1 MPASDTRLLLCGW
14 ALVCAIPFWQ
24 VALTD
29 AFELEWRV
37 TAGTADAD
45 GVGGEVE
52 EELTVKRVV
61 PRVQW
66 LESPRDVAEIV
77 TAGEAAQGDYN
88 RSVAVFLRWA
98 VPRRHADHAT
108 THPADDIVLA
118 IASGRGGGDRHI
130 EEAATGGPR
139 AFEGARIGHRGRGLR
154 RDRPR
159 HDRSGRGAARR
170 RRYAVRPA
178 WRTSTHP
185 TVRASS
191 CTSRPTRPTGQ
202 EGQFD
207 DDYVN
212 LGRLEGNVGSAKY
225 VVPAGTDLA
234 RDASVVIWCDRFNS
248 AFGAAPLF

>member
-1 MPASDTRLLLCGW
+1 MPASDARLLLCGW
-14 ALVCAIPFWQ
+14 ALVWAIPFWQ
-24 VALTD
+24 VTLTD

-52 EELTVKRVV
+52 EELPVKRVV

-118 IASGRGGGDRHI
+118 IASGRGGGERHFDD
-130 EEAATGGPR
+130 ALTTTRMNVSGR
-139 AFEGARIGHRGRGLR
+139 AIRLRFPIGRGR
-154 RDRPR
+154 RDR
-159 HDRSGRGAARR
+159 HFA
-170 RRYAVRPA
+170 
-178 WRTSTHP
+178 
-185 TVRASS
+185 
-191 CTSRPTRPTGQ
+191 
-202 EGQFD
+202 
-207 DDYVN
+207 
-212 LGRLEGNVGSAKY
+212 
-225 VVPAGTDLA
+225 
-234 RDASVVIWCDRFNS
+234 DASKVVSRRVIGRAYRRVS
-248 AFGAAPLF
+248 LAV